1 MINIYI
7 DKSFN
12 SNNELNVW
20 SYNIDSIEKDWYIDD
35 DEEIEEE
42 AEDIMQEYG
51 LIIMDEDE
59 YNELSEEEKNEGA
72 KEFLKILFNQY
83 KDLIEK
89 HIIFIST
96 KSINLSIESYFHI
109 CFNLIANK
117 ANGKTTLGKLYQ
129 WKNTAI
135 NHKYLINEATK
146 SVENYFKDYIYLD
159 IGEELF
165 LRIIF
170 YKEQWDN
177 IINYFINLINKKIDE
192 YDEGKDYELYK

>member
-1 MINIYI
+1 MINVYI

-59 YNELSEEEKNEGA
+59 YNELTEEEKNEGA

-96 KSINLSIESYFHI
+96 KSINLSIESYFYM

-117 ANGKTTLGKLYQ
+117 ADGKTTLEKLYQ

-135 NHKYLINEATK
+135 SHKYLINEATK

-177 IINYFINLINKKIDE
+177 IINYFIKLINKKIDE
-192 YDEGKDYELYK
+192 CDEGKDYELYK